1 MFKVKATVI
10 GFLKDEQ
17 RYPCHFRYKVGDVIT
32 YDGET
37 IAGRVCPSIMPNL
50 AKAFNEIFA
59 SGGRHREG
67 EAAGSYF
74 PFWHSPL
81 SRYDPAYKKYD
92 GVGFKPTLERADED
106 YSYTPDETLFDNPP
120 QGRYFIG
127 SGTEK
132 KTITVTCGDQ
142 HTLAQLEVAA
152 YDLADRG
159 DALPYFR
166 RAMTIL
172 ARVAA
177 HPGTKLEDVP
187 GLFGQEEIENIYPYL
202 GQKISAILVGEL
214 ELVGYVTVQDGKV
227 TATEAGRRK
236 IKDFTASL
244 TGEEREALKL

>member
-1 MFKVKATVI
+1 
-10 GFLKDEQ
+10 
-17 RYPCHFRYKVGDVIT
+17 
-32 YDGET
+32 
-37 IAGRVCPSIMPNL
+37 MPNL
-50 AKAFNEIFA
+50 AKAFNELFA

-81 SRYDPAYKKYD
+81 SLYDPAYKKYD
-92 GVGFKPTLERADED
+92 GVGFKPTLARADED
-106 YSYTPDETLFDNPP
+106 YVYAPDETLFDNPP

-127 SGTEK
+127 AGTEK
-132 KTITVTCGDQ
+132 KTITVTCGDH

-166 RAMTIL
+166 RAMTML

-187 GLFGQEEIENIYPYL
+187 TLFTKEEIEDIYPYL
-202 GQKISAILVGEL
+202 GRKINAVLVGEL
-214 ELVGYVTVQDGKV
+214 ELVGYVTVADGKA
-227 TATEAGRRK
+227 TATGAGRRK
-236 IKDFTASL
+236 VKEFTASL
-244 TGEEREALKL
+244 TDEERAALKL

>member
-10 GFLKDEQ
+10 GFLKDEK

-50 AKAFNEIFA
+50 AKAFNELFA

-81 SRYDPAYKKYD
+81 SLYDPAYKKYD
-92 GVGFKPTLERADED
+92 GVGFKPTLARADED
-106 YSYTPDETLFDNPP
+106 YVYAPDETLFDNPP

-127 SGTEK
+127 AGTEK
-132 KTITVTCGDQ
+132 KTITVTCGDH

-166 RAMTIL
+166 RAMTML

-187 GLFGQEEIENIYPYL
+187 TLFTKEEIEDIYPYL
-202 GQKISAILVGEL
+202 GRKINAVLVGEL
-214 ELVGYVTVQDGKV
+214 ELVGYVTVADGKA
-227 TATEAGRRK
+227 TATGAGRRK
-236 IKDFTASL
+236 VKEFTASL
-244 TGEEREALKL
+244 TDEERAALKL